1 MRTQKINIRTHRHI
15 HTMKENLS
23 SLRWW
28 SEWVGIFFGCFVM
41 AVGFVFFINPYNI
54 IPGGV
59 YGASI
64 VLHNLFPSI
73 QVGTFGYCFD
83 IPLLTISMLLLGSKL
98 GSRTIV
104 AALAT
109 PSIMNI
115 LSALAYPTQEA
126 LEALDPTLIAGGRLD
141 MSEHLMLTTL
151 IGATLIGIGSG
162 VIVNCKATS
171 GGTDIVGMLMQ
182 KYLRI
187 PFSTSILLADGVVV
201 AFGLLVIGFGV
212 GSNEPATPSGCL
224 LSFYSLIAIFVSSR
238 VIARVIAGVKDDK
251 LLFIISEKPVPEL
264 QEYILKDLER
274 TATKIHSRGLYTNG
288 EKEMLFLVIH
298 NKEVPGVKEVIREA
312 DPRAFVVVTDAY
324 DTFGEGWK
332 QLPEKGELSP
342 E

>member
-1 MRTQKINIRTHRHI
+1 MTTKRHI
-15 HTMKENLS
+15 HTMHENLTS
-23 SLRWW
+23 FRWW
-28 SEWVGIFFGCFVM
+28 REWFGIFFGCTVM
-41 AVGFVFFINPYNI
+41 ALGFVFFINPYNI

-83 IPLLTISMLLLGSKL
+83 IPLLIISMLLLGAKL

-104 AALAT
+104 AALST
-109 PSIMNI
+109 PSIMNL
-115 LSALAYPTQEA
+115 LSTLAYPTQEA

-141 MSEHLMLTTL
+141 MSDHLMLTTIIGACL
-151 IGATLIGIGSG
+151 IGLGSG
-162 VIVNCKATS
+162 IIVNCKATS
-171 GGTDIVGMLMQ
+171 GGTDIIAMIMQ
-182 KYLRI
+182 KFLRI
-187 PFSTSILLADGVVV
+187 PFSTGILLADGVVV
-201 AFGLLVIGFGV
+201 ALGLLVIGFGV
-212 GSNEPATPSGCL
+212 GSDAPVTKSGCL
-224 LSFYSLIAIFVSSR
+224 LSFYSLLAIYVSSR
-238 VIARVIAGVKDDK
+238 VVARVIAGIKDDK

-264 QEYILKDLER
+264 QDYILNNLER
-274 TATKIHSRGLYTNG
+274 TATRIHSRGLYTNG

-332 QLPEKGELSP
+332 QLPAKGELNP